1 MMGLLNRW
9 LIRSATRC
17 ASARFLE
24 VVHKVFGGHL
34 NVCPTVIFQGFT
46 SLAVDEPLAGVMS
59 SVVFDGHFYI
69 WIGHIQKRDFP
80 IVQSNLPVDFRTW

>member
-1 MMGLLNRW
+1 MGLLNRW
-9 LIRSATRC
+9 LIRVGHSLREC
-17 ASARFLE
+17 PFLE

-34 NVCPTVIFQGFT
+34 NVCPTVVFQGFT
-46 SLAVDEPLAGVMS
+46 SLAVGEPLAGMMS